1 MNILSWLFGKRNNKD
16 VLGYYPDAVIV
27 VSMSGEILY
36 ANERLLNLFRLS
48 DEELFGMELLDIF
61 DGGFNL
67 VNNLAKSNDSAV
79 VRSKLKLDE
88 DLFFEIRASEYEDG
102 ETKIIVTIRDV
113 SNSQK
118 MLNKLLFEH
127 EYLNKLTKNKNT
139 FLSKISGE
147 LTSPIHSINGFSQA
161 ILEGLGGDVNEK
173 QEKYLKIINKNSTT
187 LLELVNSLVEYSKL
201 ESGLYDYEFK
211 NFDFVNLMT
220 SLFNEYKPK
229 CDEKKLI
236 LNFDLNSLAKRT
248 MYSDENIIKQV
259 METLLQNALETTET
273 GSIQVVV
280 SHPDNEFLE
289 ISGFNIPQNLPE
301 KSYLMVK
308 VIDTGSGLPVKDISS
323 IFDPYMDI
331 DRVGIFGC
339 SAGGQ
344 ESTGAVLF
352 HPEFYKAAYSA
363 CGCHDNRMDKIWW
376 NELWMGYPVDES
388 YSACSNVDNAHL
400 LSRPLMLV
408 VGELDDNVD
417 PASTMQVA
425 NALIKA
431 NKDFELVV
439 IPGAHHTMGEDFG
452 EHKRYD
458 FFVRHLMGVTP
469 PSWDK
474 VKTGK

>member
-161 ILEGLGGDVNEK
+161 ILEGLGGEVNEK

-248 MYSDENIIKQV
+248 MYSDENVLKRV
-259 METLLQNALETTET
+259 VEFLVQNSILNTES
-273 GSIQVVV
+273 GSIQLIV

-289 ISGFNIPQNLPE
+289 VAGFSVNPATPE
-301 KSYLMVK
+301 KSYLMIK
-308 VIDTGSGLPVKDISS
+308 VVDTGVGLNDAELQN
-323 IFDPYMDI
+323 IFDPYSNI
-331 DRVGIFGC
+331 EKYIAKKAVSKSLELGIAYKLVKLLKGKMWV
-339 SAGGQ
+339 
-344 ESTGAVLF
+344 ES
-352 HPEFYKAAYSA
+352 
-363 CGCHDNRMDKIWW
+363 
-376 NELWMGYPVDES
+376 ES
-388 YSACSNVDNAHL
+388 MKGSSFAFIIPIEK
-400 LSRPLMLV
+400 LS
-408 VGELDDNVD
+408 
-417 PASTMQVA
+417 
-425 NALIKA
+425 I
-431 NKDFELVV
+431 
-439 IPGAHHTMGEDFG
+439 
-452 EHKRYD
+452 
-458 FFVRHLMGVTP
+458 
-469 PSWDK
+469 
-474 VKTGK
+474 